1 MECEMLFFIIITTKV
16 KTFRVMIF
24 NDGVEYILLQYYF
37 KDEEHPITVTKQ
49 HGNSKSNKK
58 SYRKL
63 K

>member
-1 MECEMLFFIIITTKV
+1 
-16 KTFRVMIF
+16 MIF

-37 KDEEHPITVTKQ
+37 KDEEHHITVTKQ

-58 SYRKL
+58 SYGKL